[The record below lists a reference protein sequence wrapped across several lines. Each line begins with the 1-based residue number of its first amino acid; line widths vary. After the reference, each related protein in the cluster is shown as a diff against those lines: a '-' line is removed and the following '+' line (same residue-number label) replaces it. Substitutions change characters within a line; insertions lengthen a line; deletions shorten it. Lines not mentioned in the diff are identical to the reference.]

1 MKSVNEIL
9 EKQINLL
16 YKRSK
21 TANFEELLNYS
32 QQIQGLAAVYLSE
45 GQFETTS
52 TIGFESS
59 EEGQE

>member
-32 QQIQGLAAVYLSE
+32 QQIQGLAAVYLNSGE
-45 GQFETTS
+45 IEMIP
-52 TIGFESS
+52 TIGFESG
-59 EEGQE
+59 EEVQE